1 MNELEI
7 KRHRFDV
14 AKNRLK
20 EFSEK
25 KESELVIRSVETSG
39 GLFGLGDHKVTGY
52 ELNNRLESIQ
62 SHLVDLNTTNNKT
75 IKEFREVYNALDALD
90 KDYITSIVA
99 NVKAIEKTS
108 NDVREQQKTLKQ
120 HNEKLATQQNKL
132 NTHQIEIDKNVE
144 NIKKIVT
151 TLKNFKEKLDGFQ
164 HLSDI
169 DKIWSDCKTM
179 RNDMQVVSDSIV
191 ALAKKSKNDIE
202 TANTKNKAL
211 LNQVNKEIID
221 LQKKAKTYMDFFSDL
236 SKKVD
241 STANLLDKQ
250 IPVIQDTAGF
260 VSQMKEL
267 SHLNDVDSIWEDVN
281 KAIVDINNLENELL
295 TVKATFQEI
304 QEHIIKIESFIDV
317 LNGYEHLKDI
327 DQIWNDLDDAK
338 TNIVDLF
345 KLADDCNKQLQT
357 YQTTVDSLKIENK
370 KQDEKINGLSEG
382 LTETNDFSQANRNLI
397 EELQFFRNSID
408 TIEHV
413 SDIEFMWV
421 QGNML
426 KENLEDA
433 NSSILSLKDKTSEM
447 DKDITDKSKETSEKI
462 AVLETKLKYAY
473 YVAGGALG
481 LAVIELIL
489 ALTGVI

>member
-7 KRHRFDV
+7 KRHSFDV
-14 AKNRLK
+14 HKNRLK

-25 KESELVIRSVETSG
+25 KGTELVIRNVETSG

-52 ELNNRLESIQ
+52 ELNDRLESIQ
-62 SHLVDLNTTNNKT
+62 GHLVVLNTTNNKI
-75 IKEFREVYNALDALD
+75 IKEFREVYKALDALD

-120 HNEKLATQQNKL
+120 HNEKLAIQQNKL
-132 NTHQIEIDKNVE
+132 DTHQTEIDKNVE
-144 NIKKIVT
+144 NMKKIVI

-179 RNDMQVVSDSIV
+179 KNDMEVVSDSIA

-221 LQKKAKTYMDFFSDL
+221 LQKKAKTCMDFFSDL

-241 STANLLDKQ
+241 S
-250 IPVIQDTAGF
+250 
-260 VSQMKEL
+260 
-267 SHLNDVDSIWEDVN
+267 
-281 KAIVDINNLENELL
+281 
-295 TVKATFQEI
+295 
-304 QEHIIKIESFIDV
+304 
-317 LNGYEHLKDI
+317 LK
-327 DQIWNDLDDAK
+327 
-338 TNIVDLF
+338 V
-345 KLADDCNKQLQT
+345 
-357 YQTTVDSLKIENK
+357 ENK

-382 LTETNDFSQANRNLI
+382 LTETNDFNQANRNLI

-413 SDIEFMWV
+413 SDIDFMWV

-481 LAVIELIL
+481 LTVIELIL

>member
-1 MNELEI
+1 MNELELE
-7 KRHRFDV
+7 RHSFDV

-20 EFSEK
+20 ELSEK
-25 KESELVIRSVETSG
+25 KESKLVIRSVETRK
-39 GLFGLGDHKVTGY
+39 FLGFNSKVTGK
-52 ELNNRLESIQ
+52 ELNERLESIQ
-62 SHLVDLNTTNNKT
+62 GHLIDLNKTNNKT
-75 IKEFREVYNALDALD
+75 IKEFREVYNALDVLD

-120 HNEKLATQQNKL
+120 HNEKLDTQQNKL
-132 NTHQIEIDKNVE
+132 DTHQTEIDKNIE
-144 NIKKIVT
+144 NMKKIVI

-202 TANTKNKAL
+202 TTNTKNKAL

-250 IPVIQDTAGF
+250 IPVIQYTAGF

-267 SHLNDVDSIWEDVN
+267 SHLNDVDFIWEDVN

-295 TVKATFQEI
+295 TVKASFQEI
-304 QEHIIKIESFIDV
+304 QEHVIKIESFIDV

-345 KLADDCNKQLQT
+345 KLEDDCNKQLQT
-357 YQTTVDSLKIENK
+357 YQTTVDSLKVENK
-370 KQDEKINGLSEG
+370 KQDEKINGLSDG
-382 LTETNDFSQANRNLI
+382 LTEMNDFSQANRNLI

-413 SDIEFMWV
+413 SDIDFMWV
-421 QGNML
+421 QGNIL

-473 YVAGGALG
+473 YVAVGALG

>member
-7 KRHRFDV
+7 KRHSFDE

-20 EFSEK
+20 KFSEK
-25 KESELVIRSVETSG
+25 EESELVIRGVETSHF
-39 GLFGLGDHKVTGY
+39 FGFIDHKVTGE

-62 SHLVDLNTTNNKT
+62 NHLIYLNTTNNKT

-132 NTHQIEIDKNVE
+132 DTHQTEIDKNIE
-144 NIKKIVT
+144 NMKKIIT
-151 TLKNFKEKLDGFQ
+151 SLKNFKEKLDGFQ

-179 RNDMQVVSDSIV
+179 RNDIQVVSDSIV
-191 ALAKKSKNDIE
+191 DLAKKSKNDIE

-250 IPVIQDTAGF
+250 IPVIQDTVGF

-267 SHLNDVDSIWEDVN
+267 SHLNDIDFIWEDVN

-327 DQIWNDLDDAK
+327 DQIWNNLDDAK

-357 YQTTVDSLKIENK
+357 YQTTVDSLKVENK

-382 LTETNDFSQANRNLI
+382 LTEMNDFSQANRNLI
-397 EELQFFRNSID
+397 EELKFFRNSID

-413 SDIEFMWV
+413 SDIDFMWV

-426 KENLEDA
+426 KENFEDA

-447 DKDITDKSKETSEKI
+447 DKDITDKSKETFEKI

>member
-1 MNELEI
+1 MNELKI
-7 KRHRFDV
+7 KSHSFDV
-14 AKNRLK
+14 AKKRLK

-25 KESELVIRSVETSG
+25 EKSELVIRGVETSHF
-39 GLFGLGDHKVTGY
+39 FGFIDHKVTGE
-52 ELNNRLESIQ
+52 ELNNILKSIQ
-62 SHLVDLNTTNNKT
+62 GHLIDLNKTNNKT
-75 IKEFREVYNALDALD
+75 IKEFREVYNALDVLD

-120 HNEKLATQQNKL
+120 HNEKLDTQQNKL
-132 NTHQIEIDKNVE
+132 DTHKTEIDKNIE
-144 NIKKIVT
+144 NMKKIVT

-202 TANTKNKAL
+202 TTNTKNKAL

-250 IPVIQDTAGF
+250 IPVIQYTAGF

-267 SHLNDVDSIWEDVN
+267 SHLNDVDFIWEDVN

-295 TVKATFQEI
+295 TVKASFQEI
-304 QEHIIKIESFIDV
+304 QEHVIKIESFIDV

-327 DQIWNDLDDAK
+327 DQIWNDLDDTK

-345 KLADDCNKQLQT
+345 KLEDDCNKQLQT
-357 YQTTVDSLKIENK
+357 YQTTVDSLKVENK
-370 KQDEKINGLSEG
+370 KQDEKINGLSDG
-382 LTETNDFSQANRNLI
+382 LTEMNDFSQANRNLI

-413 SDIEFMWV
+413 SDIDFMWV
-421 QGNML
+421 QGNIL

-433 NSSILSLKDKTSEM
+433 NSSILSLKDKTYEM

-473 YVAGGALG
+473 YISGGALG

>member
-413 SDIEFMWV
+413 SDIDFMWV

>member
-7 KRHRFDV
+7 KRHSFDV

-20 EFSEK
+20 ELSEK
-25 KESELVIRSVETSG
+25 KESKLVIRSVETRK
-39 GLFGLGDHKVTGY
+39 FLGFNSKVTGK
-52 ELNNRLESIQ
+52 ELNERLESIQ
-62 SHLVDLNTTNNKT
+62 GHLIDLNKTNNKT
-75 IKEFREVYNALDALD
+75 IKEFREVYNALDVLD

-120 HNEKLATQQNKL
+120 HNEKLDTQQNKL
-132 NTHQIEIDKNVE
+132 DTHQTEIDKNIE
-144 NIKKIVT
+144 NMKKIVI

-202 TANTKNKAL
+202 TTNTKNKAL

-250 IPVIQDTAGF
+250 IPVIQYTAGF

-267 SHLNDVDSIWEDVN
+267 SHLNDVDFIWEDVN

-295 TVKATFQEI
+295 TVKASFQEI
-304 QEHIIKIESFIDV
+304 QEHVIKIESFIDV

-345 KLADDCNKQLQT
+345 KLEDDCNKQLQT
-357 YQTTVDSLKIENK
+357 YQTTVDSLKVENK
-370 KQDEKINGLSEG
+370 KQDEKINGLSDG
-382 LTETNDFSQANRNLI
+382 LTEMNDFSQANRNLI

-413 SDIEFMWV
+413 SDIDFMWV
-421 QGNML
+421 QGNIL

-473 YVAGGALG
+473 YVAVGALG

>member
-267 SHLNDVDSIWEDVN
+267 SHFNDVDSIWEDVN

-370 KQDEKINGLSEG
+370 KQNEKINGLSEG

-413 SDIEFMWV
+413 SDIDFMWV

>member
-7 KRHRFDV
+7 KRHTFDV
-14 AKNRLK
+14 AKKRLK

-25 KESELVIRSVETSG
+25 NESKLVIKSVETSG

-52 ELNNRLESIQ
+52 ELNSRLESIQ
-62 SHLVDLNTTNNKT
+62 GHLIVLNTTNNKT

-132 NTHQIEIDKNVE
+132 DTHQTEIDKNVE
-144 NIKKIVT
+144 NMKKIVT

-179 RNDMQVVSDSIV
+179 RNDIQVVSDSIV

-202 TANTKNKAL
+202 TA
-211 LNQVNKEIID
+211 
-221 LQKKAKTYMDFFSDL
+221 
-236 SKKVD
+236 
-241 STANLLDKQ
+241 
-250 IPVIQDTAGF
+250 
-260 VSQMKEL
+260 
-267 SHLNDVDSIWEDVN
+267 
-281 KAIVDINNLENELL
+281 
-295 TVKATFQEI
+295 
-304 QEHIIKIESFIDV
+304 
-317 LNGYEHLKDI
+317 
-327 DQIWNDLDDAK
+327 K

-345 KLADDCNKQLQT
+345 KLADDCNKQLQI
-357 YQTTVDSLKIENK
+357 YQTTVDSLKLENK

-413 SDIEFMWV
+413 SDIDFMWV

>member
-7 KRHRFDV
+7 KRHSFDV

-25 KESELVIRSVETSG
+25 KESELVIRSVETRG
-39 GLFGLGDHKVTGY
+39 GLLGLGNHKVTGR
-52 ELNNRLESIQ
+52 ELNERLESIQ
-62 SHLVDLNTTNNKT
+62 GHLIDLNTTNNKT

-90 KDYITSIVA
+90 KDYITIIVA

-132 NTHQIEIDKNVE
+132 DTHQTEIDKNIE
-144 NIKKIVT
+144 NMKKIIT

-179 RNDMQVVSDSIV
+179 RNDVQVVSDSIV

-241 STANLLDKQ
+241 STASLLDKQ
-250 IPVIQDTAGF
+250 VPVIQDTVGF

-267 SHLNDVDSIWEDVN
+267 SHLNDVDFIWEDVN

-295 TVKATFQEI
+295 TVKSTFQEI

-345 KLADDCNKQLQT
+345 KLSDDCNKQLQT
-357 YQTTVDSLKIENK
+357 YQTTVDSLKVENK

-382 LTETNDFSQANRNLI
+382 LTEMNDFSQANRNLI

-413 SDIEFMWV
+413 SDIDFMWV

-462 AVLETKLKYAY
+462 AILETKLKYAY

>member
-267 SHLNDVDSIWEDVN
+267 SHFNDVDSIWEDVN

-413 SDIEFMWV
+413 SDIDFMWV